1 MKELL
6 KKYLKSNEYVGV
18 YANPRDSEKFLFG
31 KILAV
36 DEDFFAFLA
45 FDVDGAF
52 GGVEIRRIDNVTNI
66 ETKGMY
72 IEKMKKLIDGNG
84 LDVINTLT
92 FGGEIL
98 ADALKYSQKNKRVV
112 SIELDESG
120 NYDENGNYD
129 VVGIVESTDG
139 GICKVAL
146 IDKYG
151 FSDGYAEFRAGDIT
165 MVTFM
170 SKSDRTREKLF
181 EKSKKA

>member
-1 MKELL
+1 MNNLL
-6 KKYLKSNEYVGV
+6 KKYLNSNEYVCV
-18 YANPRDSEKFLFG
+18 YANPNNSSLFSFG

-36 DEDFFAFLA
+36 DEDFFAFLEL
-45 FDVDGAF
+45 DVDGAF
-52 GGVEIRRIDNVTNI
+52 DGVEIRLIDEVGRI
-66 ETKGMY
+66 ETKGAY
-72 IEKMKKLIDGNG
+72 VEKMKKLIDGNG
-84 LDVINTLT
+84 LDVIDTLR
-92 FGGEIL
+92 FGGEVV
-98 ADALKYSQKNKRVV
+98 ADTLKYSQKNKRVV
-112 SIELDESG
+112 SIELNKS
-120 NYDENGNYD
+120 GNYD

>member
-6 KKYLKSNEYVGV
+6 KKHLKSNEYVSV
-18 YANPRDSEKFLFG
+18 YASPRDSKEFLFG

-36 DEDFFAFLA
+36 DEDFFAFLG
-45 FDVDGAF
+45 F
-52 GGVEIRRIDNVTNI
+52 
-66 ETKGMY
+66 
-72 IEKMKKLIDGNG
+72 
-84 LDVINTLT
+84 
-92 FGGEIL
+92 
-98 ADALKYSQKNKRVV
+98 
-112 SIELDESG
+112 
-120 NYDENGNYD
+120 D
-129 VVGIVESTDG
+129 VVGIVESTGG

-170 SKSDRTREKLF
+170 SKSDRIREKLF